1 MTLTKNFF
9 EEVYIEAIAFN
20 YFYGELKK
28 LTEQTEKEIINIFK
42 DNLNIDD
49 TARKITRAGLI
60 LAEFENKGTDFII
73 KKRLPEV
80 LIIRRLIDYNYNLI
94 KTNKTKAIPE
104 TDLLSAITDFLCG
117 RDVFYKKVVPEYNKR
132 KNKNPELTD
141 LHSYVINVCDYYLY
155 YSEDGTKAANGYV
168 TRKERDDKY
177 KLVERVYN
185 QILEKRKEKCT

>member
-20 YFYGELKK
+20 CFYGELKK

-117 RDVFYKKVVPEYNKR
+117 RDVFYRKVVPEYNKR